1 MLQCK
6 SVGVT
11 LGGKAILEN
20 ISFALRPQAFTAVL
34 GKNGSGKSTLAACIC
49 AQQKHIGQIELDGS
63 DLASLPP
70 RKRAQRIAVLPQ
82 NVPTPNITVRELV
95 SLGRNPYIGLSRRMG
110 ENDCAAIERALTRTD
125 LVAFADRMLPTLSG
139 GERQRAYLA
148 MTLAQDADIL
158 LLDEPTT
165 YMDIRAEAEF
175 LQLLKALTA
184 EGKTLLVIL
193 HNLTLAAKY
202 ADDVLI
208 LNSGKQ
214 IFRGT
219 KEECLQK
226 RAIESTFSVRRIDA
240 DGEVLFLA

>member
-1 MLQCK
+1 MLQCN

-11 LGGKAILEN
+11 LGGKEILSN
-20 ISFALRPQAFTAVL
+20 VSFTLRQSAFTAVL

-49 AQQKHIGQIELDGS
+49 AQQKHTGQITLCGS

-70 RKRAQRIAVLPQ
+70 RARAQRIAVLPQ

-110 ENDCAAIERALTRTD
+110 DEDFAAIDRALTRTD
-125 LVAFADRMLPTLSG
+125 LGAFADRMLPTLSG

-148 MTLAQDADIL
+148 MILAQDADVL

-175 LQLLKALTA
+175 LQLLRALTA

-193 HNLTLAAKY
+193 HDLTLAAKY

-208 LNSGKQ
+208 LEHGRQ
-214 IFRGT
+214 TFCGT
-219 KEECLQK
+219 KEECLK
-226 RAIESTFSVRRIDA
+226 KCAIESTFSVRRINV